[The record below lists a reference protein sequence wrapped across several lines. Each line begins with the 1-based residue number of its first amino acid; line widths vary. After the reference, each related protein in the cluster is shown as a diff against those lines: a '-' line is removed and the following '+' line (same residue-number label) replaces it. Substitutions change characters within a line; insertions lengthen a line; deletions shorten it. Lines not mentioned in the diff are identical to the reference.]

1 MAVNSEKTLFKKT
14 KGSDYIIHG
23 LFVDD
28 MMHISSCDE
37 LRAEFMKKYSSDF
50 EITGGGLMKT
60 FLGMEVEQ
68 DDTGIK
74 LHLAHYIQTVLA

>member
-1 MAVNSEKTLFKKT
+1 
-14 KGSDYIIHG
+14 
-23 LFVDD
+23 

-37 LRAEFMKKYSSDF
+37 LKKEFMDKYSKDF

-68 DDTGIK
+68 CGKTIK
-74 LHLAHYIQTVLA
+74 LHLDCYTQQVLAEYKVYIKKMLRPKKVLISPGVLS